1 MRDMGTRTPTPRRA
15 PARKAA
21 AEGRSSASGRRA
33 GRAERAVPLLPLVA
47 ANDEQAA
54 PAAPRRTRKTM
65 ARRAAERTAT
75 SKRIRYAVVGLGH
88 IAQVAILPAFAQAE
102 QNSTLAALVSDD
114 PEKLRKLSRRYG
126 VRRVCSYDDADELF
140 KSGDIDAVYITLPN
154 SLHREYTERAA
165 RAGLHVLCEKPM
177 AVTSEDCQRMI
188 EVTRENGVRLMIAY
202 RLHFERGN
210 LEAAEMAHSGTL
222 GDLRFFTSNFSM
234 QVAPENFR
242 SSRKLGGGP
251 LYDIGIYCI
260 NAARAA
266 FAAEP
271 TEVFA
276 TALTRRDQRFREIP
290 ETVTVLMKFPQ
301 ERIASFTCSFGG
313 ADRSSYEIVGTK
325 GSITL
330 DPAFEYAQGVEYT
343 LRLGKRQRE
352 KRYDKSDQFA
362 PELLYFS
369 NCILQDREPEPSGEE
384 GLADIRVIEALNR
397 SIETGRWVSPQL
409 PQRRRRP
416 TLRQEIRRPGIQPP
430 PLVGGVHSATM

>member
-1 MRDMGTRTPTPRRA
+1 L
-15 PARKAA
+15 RK
-21 AEGRSSASGRRA
+21 
-33 GRAERAVPLLPLVA
+33 
-47 ANDEQAA
+47 
-54 PAAPRRTRKTM
+54 
-65 ARRAAERTAT
+65 
-75 SKRIRYAVVGLGH
+75 IRYAVVGLGH
-88 IAQVAILPAFAQAE
+88 IAQVAILPAFAQAQ

-140 KSGDIDAVYITLPN
+140 ESGEVDAVYITLPN
-154 SLHREYTERAA
+154 SMHREYTERAA

-177 AVTSEDCQRMI
+177 AVTSDDCARMI
-188 EVTRENGVRLMIAY
+188 EVTRENDVRLMIAY

-222 GDLRFFTSNFSM
+222 GDLRFFSSNFSM

-271 TEVFA
+271 TDVFA
-276 TALTRRDQRFREIP
+276 TALTRRDQRFKEIP
-290 ETVTVLMKFPQ
+290 ETVAVLMKFPQ

-313 ADRSSYEIVGTK
+313 ADRSAYEIVGTK

-330 DPAFEYAQGVEYT
+330 DPAYEYAQGVEYV
-343 LRLGKRQRE
+343 LRLGKRKRE
-352 KRYDKSDQFA
+352 KRYEKSDQFA

-369 NCILQDREPEPSGEE
+369 DCILRDSEPEPSGEE
-384 GLADIRVIEALNR
+384 GIADVRVIEALNR
-397 SIETGRWVSPQL
+397 SIETGRWVSPEL

>member
-1 MRDMGTRTPTPRRA
+1 MATRSSAPRRA
-15 PARKAA
+15 PTRKAA
-21 AEGRSSASGRRA
+21 AERRA
-33 GRAERAVPLLPLVA
+33 RARRSRPGRAERAVPLPLVA
-47 ANDEQAA
+47 ANDESAIST
-54 PAAPRRTRKTM
+54 APRKSRGRGRGVHRATESAAS
-65 ARRAAERTAT
+65 AR
-75 SKRIRYAVVGLGH
+75 RIRYAVIGLGH
-88 IAQVAILPAFAQAE
+88 IAQVAILPAFAQAQ

-126 VRRVCSYDDADELF
+126 VSRVCSYDDADELF
-140 KSGDIDAVYITLPN
+140 ESGAIDAVYITLPN
-154 SLHREYTERAA
+154 SMHRVYTERAA

-177 AVTSEDCQRMI
+177 AVTSDDCRRMI
-188 EVTRENGVRLMIAY
+188 EVTRENGVKLMIAY

-210 LEAAEMAHSGTL
+210 LEAVEMAHSGTL

-234 QVAPENFR
+234 QVASENFR

-271 TEVFA
+271 TEVMA
-276 TALTRRDQRFREIP
+276 TTLTRRDQRFKEIP
-290 ETVTVLMKFPQ
+290 ETVAVVMKFPH

-313 ADRSSYEIVGTK
+313 ADRSAYEIVGTK

-330 DPAFEYAQGVEYT
+330 DPAYEYAQGVEYT

-352 KRYDKSDQFA
+352 KHYEKSDQFA
-362 PELLYFS
+362 PELIYFS
-369 NCILQDREPEPSGEE
+369 DCILHGSEPEPSGEE
-384 GLADIRVIEALNR
+384 GFADVRVIEALNR
-397 SIETGRWVSPQL
+397 SIETGRWVSPEL
-409 PQRRRRP
+409 PQRKRRP

>member
-1 MRDMGTRTPTPRRA
+1 MAAANDASAGLMAPRRA
-15 PARKAA
+15 R
-21 AEGRSSASGRRA
+21 GQDGTRRA
-33 GRAERAVPLLPLVA
+33 TGRAGVRG
-47 ANDEQAA
+47 
-54 PAAPRRTRKTM
+54 K
-65 ARRAAERTAT
+65 
-75 SKRIRYAVVGLGH
+75 IRYAVVGLGH

-114 PEKLRKLSRRYG
+114 REKLRKLSRRYG
-126 VRRVCSYDDADELF
+126 IRHVCGYGDADELF
-140 KSGDIDAVYITLPN
+140 RSGEVDAVYITLPN
-154 SLHREYTERAA
+154 SMHREYTERAA

-177 AVTSEDCQRMI
+177 AVTSADCERMI
-188 EVTRENGVRLMIAY
+188 EVTRQNDVRLMIAY
-202 RLHFERGN
+202 RLHFERAN
-210 LEAAEMAHSGTL
+210 LEAAAMAHSGTL
-222 GDLRFFTSNFSM
+222 GDLRFFSSSFSM

-271 TEVFA
+271 IEVFA
-276 TALTRRDQRFREIP
+276 TALARRDQRFREIP
-290 ETVTVLMKFPQ
+290 ETVAVLMKFPQ
-301 ERIASFTCSFGG
+301 ERLAAFTCSFGG
-313 ADRSSYEIVGTK
+313 ADRSSYEVVGTK

-330 DPAFEYAQGVEYT
+330 DPAYEYAQGVAYT
-343 LRLGKRQRE
+343 LRLGKRTRE
-352 KRYDKSDQFA
+352 KRYEKSDQFA

-369 NCILQDREPEPSGEE
+369 DCILHHLEPEPSGEE
-384 GLADIRVIEALNR
+384 GIADVRLIEALNR
-397 SIETGRWVSPQL
+397 SIDTGRWVLPEL

>member
-1 MRDMGTRTPTPRRA
+1 AANDDSTGSS
-15 PARKAA
+15 PARK
-21 AEGRSSASGRRA
+21 GRGR
-33 GRAERAVPLLPLVA
+33 G
-47 ANDEQAA
+47 
-54 PAAPRRTRKTM
+54 T
-65 ARRAAERTAT
+65 ARRATDSISSGR
-75 SKRIRYAVVGLGH
+75 KVRYAVVGLGH
-88 IAQVAILPAFAQAE
+88 IAQVAILPAFAQAQ

-126 VRRVCSYDDADELF
+126 LRHVCSYDDADELF
-140 KSGDIDAVYITLPN
+140 ESGEVDAVYITLPN
-154 SLHREYTERAA
+154 SMHREYTERAA

-177 AVTSEDCQRMI
+177 AVTSEDCERML
-188 EVTRENGVRLMIAY
+188 EVTRENDVKLMIAY

-234 QVAPENFR
+234 QIAPENFR

-271 TEVFA
+271 TEVLA
-276 TALTRRDQRFREIP
+276 TAVTRRDHRFKEIP
-290 ETVTVLMKFPQ
+290 ETVAVVLKFPQ
-301 ERIASFTCSFGG
+301 GRIASFTCSFGG
-313 ADRSSYEIVGTK
+313 ADRSAYEIVGTK

-330 DPAFEYAQGVEYT
+330 DPAYEYAQGVEYV
-343 LRLGKRQRE
+343 LRLGKRKRE
-352 KRYDKSDQFA
+352 KRYEKSDQFA
-362 PELLYFS
+362 PELVYFS
-369 NCILQDREPEPSGEE
+369 DCVLRDSEPEPSGEE
-384 GLADIRVIEALNR
+384 GIADVRVIEALNR
-397 SIETGRWVSPQL
+397 SIETGRWVSPEL

-430 PLVGGVHSATM
+430 PLVGGVHSASM

>member
-1 MRDMGTRTPTPRRA
+1 MATRSIAPRRA
-15 PARKAA
+15 PTRKAA
-21 AEGRSSASGRRA
+21 AEGRRRGPSRGS
-33 GRAERAVPLLPLVA
+33 GRAERAVPLPLVA
-47 ANDEQAA
+47 ANDDGAG
-54 PAAPRRTRKTM
+54 PITPPRGRGRVS
-65 ARRAAERTAT
+65 ARRATQSVGLARTV
-75 SKRIRYAVVGLGH
+75 RYAVVGLGH
-88 IAQVAILPAFAQAE
+88 IAQVAILPAFAQAQ
-102 QNSTLAALVSDD
+102 QNSKLVGLVSDD
-114 PEKLRKLSRRYG
+114 PAKLRKLSRRYG
-126 VRRVCSYDDADELF
+126 ISRVCSYDDADDLF
-140 KSGDIDAVYITLPN
+140 ESGDIDAVYITLPN
-154 SLHREYTERAA
+154 SMHREYTERAA

-177 AVTSEDCQRMI
+177 AVTSNDCERMI
-188 EVTRENGVRLMIAY
+188 EVTRENGVKLMVAY

-222 GDLRFFTSNFSM
+222 GDLRFFSSNFSM

-271 TEVFA
+271 TEVLA

-290 ETVTVLMKFPQ
+290 ETVSVVMKFPQ

-313 ADRSSYEIVGTK
+313 ADRSAYEIVGTK

-330 DPAFEYAQGVEYT
+330 DPAYEYAQGVEYV
-343 LRLGKRQRE
+343 LRLGKRKRA
-352 KRYDKSDQFA
+352 KRYEKSDQFA

-369 NCILQDREPEPSGEE
+369 DCVLHDSEPEPSGEE
-384 GLADIRVIEALNR
+384 GIADVRVIEALNR
-397 SIETGRWVSPQL
+397 SIETGKWVSPEL

-430 PLVGGVHSATM
+430 PLVGGVHSASV

>member
-1 MRDMGTRTPTPRRA
+1 MATRSPTPRAVPTR
-15 PARKAA
+15 RAA
-21 AEGRSSASGRRA
+21 AEGRSRAPIRRI
-33 GRAERAVPLLPLVA
+33 GRAERAVPLPLVA
-47 ANDEQAA
+47 ANDESAGSSS
-54 PAAPRRTRKTM
+54 PRRGRAKV
-65 ARRAAERTAT
+65 AGRRATDSIVSAR
-75 SKRIRYAVVGLGH
+75 KIRYAVVGLGH
-88 IAQVAILPAFAQAE
+88 IAQIAILPAFAQA

-126 VRRVCSYDDADELF
+126 VRRICSYDDADELF
-140 KSGDIDAVYITLPN
+140 ESGEIDAVYITLPN
-154 SLHREYTERAA
+154 SMHREYTERAA

-188 EVTRENGVRLMIAY
+188 EVTRENDVKLMIAY

-222 GDLRFFTSNFSM
+222 GDLRYFSSNFSM

-271 TEVFA
+271 TDVLA
-276 TALTRRDQRFREIP
+276 TAVTRRDQRFREIP
-290 ETVTVLMKFPQ
+290 ETVSVVMKFPQ
-301 ERIASFTCSFGG
+301 ERVASFTCSFGA
-313 ADRSSYEIVGTK
+313 ADRSAYEIVGSK

-330 DPAFEYAQGVEYT
+330 DPAYEYAQGVEYT
-343 LRLGKRQRE
+343 LRLGKRTRT
-352 KRYDKSDQFA
+352 KRYEKSDQFA
-362 PELLYFS
+362 PELIYFS
-369 NCILQDREPEPSGEE
+369 DCILRDREPEPSGEE
-384 GLADIRVIEALNR
+384 GVADVRVIEALNR
-397 SIETGRWVSPQL
+397 SIETGRWVSPEL
-409 PQRRRRP
+409 PQRKRRP

-430 PLVGGVHSATM
+430 PLVGGVHSASM

>member
-1 MRDMGTRTPTPRRA
+1 MATRSPTPRRA
-15 PARKAA
+15 PT
-21 AEGRSSASGRRA
+21 RRA
-33 GRAERAVPLLPLVA
+33 GAEGHSGALRRRSGRADLAVPLPLIA
-47 ANDEQAA
+47 TNDEGLGSSA
-54 PAAPRRTRKTM
+54 
-65 ARRAAERTAT
+65 ARRERKSITRRATASVASAT
-75 SKRIRYAVVGLGH
+75 RVRYAVVGLGH
-88 IAQVAILPAFAQAE
+88 IAQIAILPAFAQAA

-126 VRRVCSYDDADELF
+126 VRHVCSYDDAEELF
-140 KSGDIDAVYITLPN
+140 ESGEVDAVYIALPN
-154 SLHREYTERAA
+154 SMHREYTERAA

-177 AVTSEDCQRMI
+177 AVTSDDCKRMI
-188 EVTRENGVRLMIAY
+188 DVTRENDVRLMIAY

-222 GDLRFFTSNFSM
+222 GDLRFFSSNFSM

-271 TEVFA
+271 THVFA
-276 TALTRRDQRFREIP
+276 TAVTRRDQRFKEIP
-290 ETVTVLMKFPQ
+290 ETVAVMMKFPQ

-313 ADRSSYEIVGTK
+313 ADRSAYEIVGTK

-330 DPAFEYAQGVEYT
+330 DPAYEYAQGVGYV

-352 KRYDKSDQFA
+352 KRYEKGDQFA

-369 NCILQDREPEPSGEE
+369 DCILRDSEPEPSGEE
-384 GLADIRVIEALNR
+384 GIADVRVIEALNR
-397 SIETGRWVSPQL
+397 SIETGKWVSPEL

-416 TLRQEIRRPGIQPP
+416 TLRQEIRRPGIQAP

>member
-1 MRDMGTRTPTPRRA
+1 MFPSGTVLASALRMATRSSGSRRTPTHKAGSGTARRGPGRVTVRRA
-15 PARKAA
+15 SERA
-21 AEGRSSASGRRA
+21 ASGKK
-33 GRAERAVPLLPLVA
+33 V
-47 ANDEQAA
+47 
-54 PAAPRRTRKTM
+54 
-65 ARRAAERTAT
+65 
-75 SKRIRYAVVGLGH
+75 RYAVVGLGH
-88 IAQVAILPAFAQAE
+88 IAQIAILPAFAQA
-102 QNSTLAALVSDD
+102 QPNSTLTALVSDD

-126 VRRVCSYDDADELF
+126 IHRICSYDEADELF
-140 KSGDIDAVYITLPN
+140 ESGEVDAVYVTLPN
-154 SLHREYTERAA
+154 SMHRQYTERAA

-177 AVTSEDCQRMI
+177 AVSSADCASMI
-188 EVTRENGVRLMIAY
+188 DVTRQNGVKLMIAY
-202 RLHFERGN
+202 RLHFERAN

-222 GDLRFFTSNFSM
+222 GDLRFFSSNFSM

-271 TEVFA
+271 TQVLA
-276 TALTRRDQRFREIP
+276 TAVTRRDQRFKEIP
-290 ETVTVLMKFPQ
+290 ETVAVVMKFPQ

-313 ADRSSYEIVGTK
+313 ADRSAYEIVGTK

-330 DPAFEYAQGVEYT
+330 DPAYEYAEGVEYV
-343 LRLGKRQRE
+343 LRLGKRQRA
-352 KRYDKSDQFA
+352 KRYEKSDQFA

-369 NCILQDREPEPSGEE
+369 DCILRDSEPEPSGEE
-384 GLADIRVIEALNR
+384 GMADIRVIEALNR
-397 SIETGRWVSPQL
+397 SIEIGRWVSPEL

>member
-1 MRDMGTRTPTPRRA
+1 MATRSSLSRRA
-15 PARKAA
+15 RTRKAGSA
-21 AEGRSSASGRRA
+21 ASRRGPGRAAGRRA
-33 GRAERAVPLLPLVA
+33 SES
-47 ANDEQAA
+47 
-54 PAAPRRTRKTM
+54 
-65 ARRAAERTAT
+65 AT
-75 SKRIRYAVVGLGH
+75 SGRKVRYAVVGLGH
-88 IAQVAILPAFAQAE
+88 IAQIAILPAFVHAQP
-102 QNSTLAALVSDD
+102 NSTLTALVSDD
-114 PEKLRKLSRRYG
+114 PEKLRRLSRRYG
-126 VRRVCSYDDADELF
+126 VRRICSYDDADELF
-140 KSGDIDAVYITLPN
+140 ESGEIDAVYIALPN
-154 SLHREYTERAA
+154 SMHRQYTERAA

-177 AVTSEDCQRMI
+177 AVTSADCQRMI
-188 EVTRENGVRLMIAY
+188 EVTRQNGVKLMIAY

-222 GDLRFFTSNFSM
+222 GDLRFFSSNFSM

-271 TEVFA
+271 TQVLA
-276 TALTRRDQRFREIP
+276 TAVTRRDQRFKEIP
-290 ETVTVLMKFPQ
+290 ETVAVVMKFPQ

-313 ADRSSYEIVGTK
+313 ADRSTYEIVGTK

-330 DPAFEYAQGVEYT
+330 DPAYEYAEGVEYV
-343 LRLGKRQRE
+343 LRLGRRQRA
-352 KRYDKSDQFA
+352 KRYEKSDQFA

-369 NCILQDREPEPSGEE
+369 DCILRDSEPEPSGEE
-384 GLADIRVIEALNR
+384 GMADIRVIEALNR
-397 SIETGRWVSPQL
+397 SMETGRWVSPEL

-416 TLRQEIRRPGIQPP
+416 TLRQQIRRPGIHPP